1 MSYLILLKFGNFMPT
16 ASTSTPAPTPR
27 LTRRNSESNLTKD
40 TWAKPRLRRTESMPN
55 MKIDKVATEAELAAH
70 ARYKKTY
77 TEITKEHTLEV
88 LKLIWKKEDEDFQKH
103 YLSESIVTD

>member
-1 MSYLILLKFGNFMPT
+1 MCLICVDLEKDKMTWKEARQNL
-16 ASTSTPAPTPR
+16 
-27 LTRRNSESNLTKD
+27 SE
-40 TWAKPRLRRTESMPN
+40 
-55 MKIDKVATEAELAAH
+55 
-70 ARYKKTY
+70 TY